1 MVNFTNFG
9 FNVFKRYKNL
19 PFAAFFFS
27 REIRR
32 NVWRLKD
39 HMPRL
44 EADLGSINALSA
56 NLREYNRVLLKLN
69 MAKKVGHD
77 DAGIKRDM
85 QDIEKEMQQLEGRFT
100 YTLNQLR
107 YSLTQFLAELKTC
120 FKSSEL
126 IEYSGDAMIYRGA
139 KILQATKARA
149 LSALV
154 RIYTAE
160 KQRLEKELQRL
171 LKREK
176 REKYREENRK
186 DFTQDITAV
195 KTRIAQNQSAY
206 EKLQE
211 LVHNTFKKVNAITQP
226 ILQGLREEAK
236 AQATHRAEPI
246 TAARS
251 SANDQLL
258 RVIKIEG
265 KDIGEILGK
274 ESRLKSRIKH
284 AKNYEEFENDFIEL
298 AKLYTVDVQTAYHL
312 IERDKIIIYR
322 LNRMFEFVERSVR
335 ALKQDH
341 SIESG
346 EKILQQIEKDLIK
359 SQRHYQDILN
369 EIGDQARLLRNEIGR
384 DFNALAAYN

>member
-9 FNVFKRYKNL
+9 FNIFKRYKNL

-32 NVWRLKD
+32 NVWRLKE

-44 EADLGSINALSA
+44 EADLGSISALSA
-56 NLREYNRVLLKLN
+56 NLRGYKQILLKFH
-69 MAKKVGHD
+69 AAQKISHD
-77 DAGIKRDM
+77 DTSIKTDM
-85 QDIEKEMQQLEGRFT
+85 QNIEREMQQLEGRFT

-107 YSLTQFLAELKTC
+107 SSLTQFLAELTTC

-139 KILQATKARA
+139 KILQATRARA
-149 LSALV
+149 LSALI
-154 RIYTAE
+154 RIYTTE
-160 KQRLEKELQRL
+160 KQRLEKELQKL

-176 REKYREENRK
+176 REKYRDRNK
-186 DFTQDITAV
+186 TDFAPKIDAV
-195 KTRIAQNQSAY
+195 KTRIAQNQKAY
-206 EKLQE
+206 ERLQA
-211 LVHNTFKKVNAITQP
+211 LVHTMFKEVNNITQP

-251 SANDQLL
+251 NANDQLL

-284 AKNYEEFENDFIEL
+284 AKNYEEFEHDFIEL
-298 AKLYTVDVQTAYHL
+298 ANLYTADVQTAYHL
-312 IERDKIIIYR
+312 IEKDKIIIYR

-335 ALKQDH
+335 ALEQGN

-346 EKILQQIEKDLIK
+346 EKILQQIEKDLAK
-359 SQRHYQDILN
+359 SQKHYQDILN
-369 EIGDQARLLRNEIGR
+369 DIGDQARLLRNEIGSN
-384 DFNALAAYN
+384 FNALAA